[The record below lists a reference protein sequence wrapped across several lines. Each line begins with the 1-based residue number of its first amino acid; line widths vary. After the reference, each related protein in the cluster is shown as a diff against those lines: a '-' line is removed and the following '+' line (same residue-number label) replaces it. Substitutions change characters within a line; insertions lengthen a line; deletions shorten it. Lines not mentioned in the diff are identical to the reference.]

1 MRLSVATKVEKKTKT
16 AKKKQKKALENRVL
30 TRQPSPPAT
39 HSGEHPGSSSQ
50 PLVDVDGT
58 RHTNHPPRSG
68 FALPSPHGW
77 DLSCILRLSTCH
89 PATPAATSASCKSDI
104 QTAAQNRTLFF
115 YHTRQ
120 LTIKDVANHAPG
132 SGGGSARAT
141 ANGAERSEDT
151 GGGET
156 GRGGVRGTA
165 TTKQI

>member
-1 MRLSVATKVEKKTKT
+1 MRLSTATKVGKKTKT

-58 RHTNHPPRSG
+58 RHTSHPPRSG

-77 DLSCILRLSTCH
+77 DLSCRLRPSPCY

-104 QTAAQNRTLFF
+104 YTAAKNRTLFF
-115 YHTRQ
+115 YHARQ

>member
-1 MRLSVATKVEKKTKT
+1 M
-16 AKKKQKKALENRVL
+16 ENRML
-30 TRQPSPPAT
+30 TRMPRPPAP
-39 HSGEHPGSSSQ
+39 HRGEHPVNSAR
-50 PLVDVDGT
+50 PPIDVDGT
-58 RHTNHPPRSG
+58 QHTNCPPRSG

-77 DLSCILRLSTCH
+77 DLSCRLRLSPCH

-115 YHTRQ
+115 YHARQ

-156 GRGGVRGTA
+156 GRGGVRGKA